1 MATINVNTFDTIE
14 EWRLKS
20 NELGVKVADL
30 DNNLYTINVIA
41 SGNVTASGNIN
52 ALGNVVVSRDAVVS
66 GNIVGASNAIITGN
80 VIAANVLANVHYGTY
95 VTSKPAINVLF
106 NANITGSANLLL
118 SSSGT
123 NILTISAN
131 VAADSVTLGTHTI
144 GNYVKE
150 ISSADTS
157 NIIVNSG
164 VGEGTTPT
172 VNLAM
177 TNVTPGVYGNTNAV
191 STFTVTKD
199 GRLTAS
205 SNLLIDRAYALV
217 TNKPSMNV
225 RFLGNIVGNANLLLS
240 SEGTNFLE
248 VYANVA
254 ADSVTLGTHTVGDYV
269 KSMSSADISNIIVN
283 SGTGEG
289 STPSVNLAMTNVTPG
304 SYGNA
309 NAVSSFTVTKDGR
322 LTAAS
327 NLLID
332 RAYILTAGKPS
343 INLNFTGD
351 VTGKANLNLS
361 AENTNSL
368 DVALTVQTNS
378 VALGTDTTGN
388 YVENLVQG
396 SGITLTSATPTE
408 GGTPTISANVT
419 SVGSFVGAVSNTNL
433 LASILQVDGAA
444 SLLDADLLDGQQGT
458 YYLDWTNQTNK
469 PAINLTFTGD
479 VTGTGGV
486 VLTNSGTNTLSIALT
501 SATNSV
507 ALGTDTTGNY
517 TDRVVPGTGMTA
529 TGTADEGNVITVGLA
544 SSGVTAAG
552 YGNANVV
559 SQITVDSTGRIT
571 SASNVAIDR
580 RYATVT
586 EKPSINLRFTG
597 DATGNGN
604 INISQTDKNELS
616 INMIVS
622 SVGSGTLPTTTV
634 TPGTYG
640 GGNTY
645 AAFTVDS
652 TGRLTAASNVALAD
666 TGVAAS
672 TYGGSNTYAVVSVDS
687 KGRVTSASNV
697 AISDTGVTAGSYGD
711 ANAVSQVT
719 VDSKGRVTAASNL
732 LIDRAYTLTTG
743 KPSVNLAFTGDV
755 TGSGSINLANENTNS
770 LSIGLTIAADSI
782 ALGTDTTGNYTN
794 RVVPGSCITVSGTAD
809 EGNVITIN
817 HSDTST
823 LNGLQGGSGIASIT
837 VDDRG
842 HVTAVTT
849 ATYCSSV
856 PTSSNVFSYF
866 GGANGNTISQTN
878 QTHPI
883 INTSAFNFFAGR
895 CAGNSITT
903 GAHNVAFGNFAGFCL
918 AGGAQSVNAF
928 GDCAGYYTCGGSNNN
943 FFGCRAGYRN
953 TTGSYN
959 NFFGRFAG
967 QCNTTGCNNTFIGG
981 SAGSNNTIGQ
991 CNIFI
996 GCSAGTCNTSGSRN
1010 IAFGRYAGNITT
1022 GNDNIIFGGLSSC
1035 VGLTGSTSNV
1045 IIMATG
1051 GIQSFNID
1059 SVYCNFVV
1067 GRCSGTKLSTGS
1079 FNFIAGFC
1087 SGTCIT
1093 SANHNFFAGR
1103 CAGSNATSSDNIMIG
1118 DCAGRNVTAQSRNI
1132 FIGPSSAGCSVACAT
1147 GGTDNVG
1154 IGPFTLRDFSC
1165 GCLNSAV
1172 GYGAGIRNNTGSYNT
1187 YLGSFTGCDITSGSR
1202 NLFAGFRGNIT
1213 TGNDNII
1220 FGCLSSCVG
1229 LTGSTS
1235 NVIIMAT
1242 GGMQRFEIDPN
1253 LDNISA
1259 GTCAGYCNTT
1269 GTRNVFIGR
1278 NAGFKNTFG
1287 CYNNFIGMGNG
1298 ACNTTG
1304 SCNNFIGSY
1313 AGERNTVGTNNNF
1326 IGRNAGRYNVSGC
1339 HNNFLGEAVGYC
1351 NTTGSHNNFF
1361 GRYAGFCNTTG
1372 CHNTFIGFC
1381 AGFNNSNG
1389 RNNTFI
1395 GFFTGFNN
1403 TTGSCNFFAGLCAGY
1418 CNTSGCENI
1427 AMGTCAG
1434 FKLTTGC
1441 NNSLF
1446 GSNTGKELTTGKGN
1460 SFFGSGAG
1468 TGTTTGCYNTFLG
1481 CSAGLD
1487 NTTGIRNVA
1496 IGIGAAQYSNR
1507 GIDNINLG
1515 TNTGSYVNGCRN
1527 VMIGTAV
1534 GFYSCIQTGCNNIGV
1549 GTESFYGCAL
1559 YDVDANVIGANPP
1572 IGLSGGFN
1580 LAMGYRAAAYL
1591 TTGNNNIFIG
1601 CCAGSSVSG
1610 LGCCTTQSNRIIMG
1624 NTSHTC
1630 ACIQIAWTTPS
1641 DIRDK
1646 CIFGPVPHGKSF
1658 LNNINPIT
1666 FSFKNRETN
1675 ELKDNRKRYGFSA
1688 QEVLAAEGEEPVIVG
1703 TENPDKLGFT
1713 SDFIIPILV
1722 NAVKELTKD
1731 VEELRAEIAELKK
1744 SR

>member
-118 SSSGT
+118 SNSGT

-131 VAADSVTLGTHTI
+131 VAADSVTLGAHTI

-150 ISSADTS
+150 ITSADTA
-157 NIIVNSG
+157 NIIVNNG

-177 TNVTPGVYGNTNAV
+177 TAVTPGVYGNANAV
-191 STFTVTKD
+191 STITVLRD
-199 GRLTAS
+199 GRITNAA
-205 SNLLIDRAYALV
+205 NLLIDRAY
-217 TNKPSMNV
+217 
-225 RFLGNIVGNANLLLS
+225 
-240 SEGTNFLE
+240 
-248 VYANVA
+248 
-254 ADSVTLGTHTVGDYV
+254 TLTT
-269 KSMSSADISNIIVN
+269 
-283 SGTGEG
+283 
-289 STPSVNLAMTNVTPG
+289 
-304 SYGNA
+304 
-309 NAVSSFTVTKDGR
+309 
-322 LTAAS
+322 
-327 NLLID
+327 
-332 RAYILTAGKPS
+332 GKPS
-343 INLNFTGD
+343 VNLNFTGD

-378 VALGTDTTGN
+378 VALGADTTGN

-396 SGITLTSATPTE
+396 SGITLTSATPIE

-469 PAINLTFTGD
+469 PAIDLTFTGD

-529 TGTADEGNVITVGLA
+529 TGTTDEGNVITVGLA

-616 INMIVS
+616 INMIVATI
-622 SVGSGTLPTTTV
+622 GSGSLPETTV

-666 TGVAAS
+666 TGV
-672 TYGGSNTYAVVSVDS
+672 
-687 KGRVTSASNV
+687 
-697 AISDTGVTAGSYGD
+697 TAGSYGN

-823 LNGLQGGSGIASIT
+823 ITGTQGGSGIAGIT
-837 VDDRG
+837 IDDFG
-842 HVTAVTT
+842 HVTGVTT
-849 ATYCSSV
+849 ATYCSAAY
-856 PTSSNVFSYF
+856 PAAPEFKQT
-866 GGANGNTISQTN
+866 GNTIFSCTQTTLASLTATEFN
-878 QTHPI
+878 FIVGPNAGCALAGGCHNVFMGSAAGRNTTSGQNNI
-883 INTSAFNFFAGR
+883 VVGRSAGLCINTGQGNNFFGLNAGRYTECGSHNFFAGS
-895 CAGNSITT
+895 CAGWSTNT
-903 GAHNVAFGNFAGFCL
+903 
-918 AGGAQSVNAF
+918 
-928 GDCAGYYTCGGSNNN
+928 GSNNIFLGRDTGALN
-943 FFGCRAGYRN
+943 TAGNCNIFLGGCRAGL
-953 TTGSYN
+953 
-959 NFFGRFAG
+959 
-967 QCNTTGCNNTFIGG
+967 CNTTGC
-981 SAGSNNTIGQ
+981 
-991 CNIFI
+991 
-996 GCSAGTCNTSGSRN
+996 RN
-1010 IAFGRYAGNITT
+1010 IYFGSFAGGNVTT
-1022 GNDNIIFGGLSSC
+1022 GNDNIIFGCLSSC

-1067 GRCSGTKLSTGS
+1067 GRYSGTKLSTGS

-1132 FIGPSSAGCSVACAT
+1132 FIGSSSAGCSVACAT

-1172 GYGAGIRNNTGSYNT
+1172 GYGAGLRNNTGSCNT

-1229 LTGSTS
+1229 LSDATS
-1235 NVIIMAT
+1235 NVILMST
-1242 GGMQRFEIDPN
+1242 GGGDETRLF
-1253 LDNISA
+1253 LDGSCKYNVYI
-1259 GTCAGYCNTT
+1259 GQKTGKYTT
-1269 GTRNVFIGR
+1269 EGRNNVFLGR
-1278 NAGFKNTFG
+1278 
-1287 CYNNFIGMGNG
+1287 C
-1298 ACNTTG
+1298 
-1304 SCNNFIGSY
+1304 
-1313 AGERNTVGTNNNF
+1313 
-1326 IGRNAGRYNVSGC
+1326 
-1339 HNNFLGEAVGYC
+1339 
-1351 NTTGSHNNFF
+1351 
-1361 GRYAGFCNTTG
+1361 AGFCNTG
-1372 CHNTFIGFC
+1372 GHCNVYIGQRAGFC
-1381 AGFNNSNG
+1381 N
-1389 RNNTFI
+1389 
-1395 GFFTGFNN
+1395 
-1403 TTGSCNFFAGLCAGY
+1403 L
-1418 CNTSGCENI
+1418 
-1427 AMGTCAG
+1427 
-1434 FKLTTGC
+1434 TGC
-1441 NNSLF
+1441 NNIFIGGCAGFCNRAGHFNVFL
-1446 GSNTGKELTTGKGN
+1446 GEKAGVSNV
-1460 SFFGSGAG
+1460 
-1468 TGTTTGCYNTFLG
+1468 TGCYNTFIG
-1481 CSAGLD
+1481 NYAG
-1487 NTTGIRNVA
+1487 
-1496 IGIGAAQYSNR
+1496 
-1507 GIDNINLG
+1507 
-1515 TNTGSYVNGCRN
+1515 
-1527 VMIGTAV
+1527 
-1534 GFYSCIQTGCNNIGV
+1534 FNNI
-1549 GTESFYGCAL
+1549 
-1559 YDVDANVIGANPP
+1559 
-1572 IGLSGGFN
+1572 SGGFN
-1580 LAMGYRAAAYL
+1580 IFLGHLAGIGHQ
-1591 TTGNNNIFIG
+1591 TGNNNIFLGSNAGRYSTSSAFNILIGNLAGCCITTGCYNVFQGNQAGQRNTTGSENVFIGKNSGACNTIG
-1601 CCAGSSVSG
+1601 CNNIFIGRDAGFGASG
-1610 LGCCTTQSNRIIMG
+1610 LVNNTTACNRIVLG
-1624 NTSHTC
+1624 NTAHTLS
-1630 ACIQIAWTTPS
+1630 CINTAWTTPS

-1688 QEVLAAEGEEPVIVG
+1688 QEVLAAEGKDPVIVG
-1703 TENPDKLGFT
+1703 AENPDKLGFT